1 MITKQIDEAN
11 TPIPEPIKAEE
22 KPQPE
27 KTLVED
33 KQGVEKKV
41 GKYEAKAREL
51 ADKILKAEL
60 PSWMKADLPEG
71 TQKQG
76 FDGTELKKLLADA
89 TVKMGKLLDTGV
101 EFAEAVKQAVKDI
114 VDKLGES
121 NRERIEEGF
130 AEEYRAKL
138 NDVSG
143 IKKAL
148 VSEEIIKGVDLE
160 KIGDKE
166 MMVLGRKILDTGEVK
181 PEALVT
187 KIITEGK
194 GVLTPTEVVGLIT
207 YKRDIDNSVQDA
219 YKKYNE
225 KLNAGDDTGT
235 LGVEIANLERQIN
248 DFDVMAIITAQQQ
261 SMAFRL
267 RQRMLDREY
276 NVVTQIERYKKN
288 NSGYIPPE
296 VEAKF
301 RDLDKQLKEVKAKL
315 AEAEKKAEQKE
326 GQESVDNIKESVD
339 REKKY
344 TDEEIDKKVQQGVDS
359 ELNKIYEQ
367 LPAEKKRAG
376 DKAIAALQKFRA
388 KLKNKTYESTLGI
401 PVAIADLGAV
411 TAIRAIKVGRTI
423 AEAVEMGINR
433 IKKALK
439 EKGFD
444 KWGKEADYRK
454 DLTETLEADGVSLK
468 QVKDKPIIN
477 EDGTVKI
484 PNEMLR
490 DLVKRGITDINDLT
504 DAVHEQVVK
513 TLPDI
518 TKREVRDYITKYGK
532 EVNPTADTIQT
543 QINTAKRV
551 GKLLSELEDLKTMG
565 KVEFLAK
572 YQKPKPSDNKITE
585 REKELKQQIKSLSK
599 DIVGVEDVD
608 KVGKDA
614 EEKHR
619 KRIEDLEKELE
630 RVQLRKSKEKKEP
643 NKTEKTIPED
653 EQKILDEIEAEQTK
667 WDEEKDAARQLAK
680 DYQKMET
687 ERNRQLARVGEL
699 NDAIK
704 ILEGGNLPQ
713 GETKIPK
720 KDTPEIEALKTEKA
734 QLEKKVRES
743 IAHENKMKELDKELQ
758 RLKDRKAK
766 EPKPDSKR
774 IIGQDERL
782 KRDEIEAERKAWDIE
797 NNIEKLNAELQRVR
811 DRQKKVTDPKEKR
824 ELTDTEKNILQE
836 IKDEKA
842 VWAKEVEPERRV
854 REALKSAQ
862 KSLED
867 YERRIAEKDFSK
879 KDIIETPL
887 TPELKTL
894 REKRDAKR
902 KEYEKLKKDTVPKI
916 PKTDAEILKAAK
928 ERARARIEQ
937 LTTKLKNKDFA
948 KPVKKIV
955 VPDNE
960 LQDLEVKKI
969 ALQEEFD
976 KEQEKI
982 KLKNRTWWQKGED
995 YALEIVSGI
1004 PRLLVAGLDFSAPF
1018 VQGTRW
1024 VFTNLHRPKVLGAG
1038 FAEMFRQFA
1047 SQKRVENWQN
1057 KLKTEK
1063 YYPLLQASKLAISDH
1078 SGQVSVKE
1086 GLFIINWGNQ
1096 IYDFAAKIIGLG
1108 NTPVTRFIQRA
1119 NPLKASSRAFDG
1131 FINYIR
1137 VQRFMQY
1144 ANQLDKAGY
1153 TFESNP
1159 EVFKSLG
1166 DWTNTTTGRG
1176 SLGALETSSKALNVI
1191 FFAARKVASEIK
1203 LYTPYAFV
1211 YYAKMPPAVR
1221 RKALLEY
1228 ATFITTFVAFNAAI
1242 RVAKKA
1248 LSEDDDE
1255 DDDFWNMDSSN
1266 FMTHKFGNQTVG
1278 FGGGAKTSLVFMSRL
1293 WGTRFTDQYG
1303 KDTKLGDRYGK
1314 MINTKFDLI
1323 VRFAAGKASPGLSAA
1338 ISKLDERKGL
1348 EVDDKELITNLTI
1361 PIWLQDAGE
1370 VYKTN
1375 PAEIGTLFNILSIMG
1390 ANVRTVEPKK
1400 QGKSITI
1407 KDPETFKKRDVTEK
1421 EQKKYEETKD
1431 KGYGSLMS
1439 DYEKEKQTIWVD
1451 INDDIHIP
1459 NEDNFDKGKPKN
1471 LTVEEFDT
1479 WKEIKYSKLT
1489 PEQKKQL
1496 EGKAKRRSSAEAK
1509 KELFG
1514 VDEDE

>member
-1 MITKQIDEAN
+1 
-11 TPIPEPIKAEE
+11 
-22 KPQPE
+22 
-27 KTLVED
+27 
-33 KQGVEKKV
+33 
-41 GKYEAKAREL
+41 
-51 ADKILKAEL
+51 
-60 PSWMKADLPEG
+60 
-71 TQKQG
+71 
-76 FDGTELKKLLADA
+76 
-89 TVKMGKLLDTGV
+89 
-101 EFAEAVKQAVKDI
+101 
-114 VDKLGES
+114 
-121 NRERIEEGF
+121 
-130 AEEYRAKL
+130 
-138 NDVSG
+138 
-143 IKKAL
+143 
-148 VSEEIIKGVDLE
+148 
-160 KIGDKE
+160 
-166 MMVLGRKILDTGEVK
+166 
-181 PEALVT
+181 
-187 KIITEGK
+187 
-194 GVLTPTEVVGLIT
+194 
-207 YKRDIDNSVQDA
+207 
-219 YKKYNE
+219 
-225 KLNAGDDTGT
+225 
-235 LGVEIANLERQIN
+235 
-248 DFDVMAIITAQQQ
+248 
-261 SMAFRL
+261 
-267 RQRMLDREY
+267 
-276 NVVTQIERYKKN
+276 
-288 NSGYIPPE
+288 
-296 VEAKF
+296 
-301 RDLDKQLKEVKAKL
+301 
-315 AEAEKKAEQKE
+315 
-326 GQESVDNIKESVD
+326 
-339 REKKY
+339 
-344 TDEEIDKKVQQGVDS
+344 
-359 ELNKIYEQ
+359 
-367 LPAEKKRAG
+367 
-376 DKAIAALQKFRA
+376 
-388 KLKNKTYESTLGI
+388 
-401 PVAIADLGAV
+401 
-411 TAIRAIKVGRTI
+411 
-423 AEAVEMGINR
+423 
-433 IKKALK
+433 
-439 EKGFD
+439 
-444 KWGKEADYRK
+444 
-454 DLTETLEADGVSLK
+454 
-468 QVKDKPIIN
+468 
-477 EDGTVKI
+477 
-484 PNEMLR
+484 MLR

-1421 EQKKYEETKD
+1421 EQKKYEETKE
-1431 KGYGSLMS
+1431 KGYNTLIS
-1439 DYEKEKQTIWVD
+1439 DYERGKQTIWVD
-1451 INDDIHIP
+1451 VNDDINIP

-1514 VDEDE
+1514 VDEEE